1 MLTNPFYVKPARMGR
16 AGTTTFKEAAR
27 VYFQKLDVGMLRMGM
42 VPSDAY
48 RAGKAT
54 LDDFAKQ
61 MDRQAVI
68 KLKVRK

>member
-1 MLTNPFYVKPARMGR
+1 MLPNPFYVKPARLDRSGQ
-16 AGTTTFKEAAR
+16 TSFKEAAR

-42 VPSDAY
+42 VRNDAY
-48 RAGKAT
+48 RVGKAT

-68 KLKVRK
+68 KLKVKK